1 MNNLVHVFIVSLSV
15 KYNNFYYEHNF
26 SIDTYGWVADTQT
39 RPFYWREQKKQ
50 VITELNF
57 HLPCKCSLSSY
68 KIEGF
73 SLTFLFF
80 FLPFSVV

>member
-1 MNNLVHVFIVSLSV
+1 MNNLVQVFIVSLSV

-26 SIDTYGWVADTQT
+26 SIDTYGWVADAQT
-39 RPFYWREQKKQ
+39 RLFYWCEPNKQ
-50 VITELNF
+50 VITKLNF
-57 HLPCKCSLSSY
+57 HLPCKCSLNSN